1 MSVHTLYTLMIV
13 TDLSCFPFI
22 VASVHRPIPVLSTF
36 DVVLLAHGV
45 LIIIAVPPGKYA
57 DVDGGMSYFIDE
69 HWKCVRGLRIF
80 FALIFVA
87 CRCQSIFVSSKHSI
101 LVCSV
106 VALVYILARS
116 SNSVSS
122 EMPCTFCIIILQSF
136 RGINGSPN
144 GMLGR
149 VVVVS
154 GGVVAGGSVVV
165 IVLEF
170 VVGIG
175 ILLMLWSCVGMSY
188 WVLHWMALLKA
199 MPIRVRCVIGCVWAM
214 CGSFG

>member
-1 MSVHTLYTLMIV
+1 MSAHTRYTLIIV

-45 LIIIAVPPGKYA
+45 LIIIAVPPGRYA
-57 DVDGGMSYFIDE
+57 VGDGGTSYFIEE
-69 HWKCVRGLRIF
+69 HWKCVLGLKSF

-87 CRCQSIFVSSKHSI
+87 CRCQSIFVSIKHSTF
-101 LVCSV
+101 VCSV

-116 SNSVSS
+116 SNSMSS
-122 EMPCTFCIIILQSF
+122 EMPCTFCIIMRQSF

-149 VVVVS
+149 VVVASEVVS
-154 GGVVAGGSVVV
+154 VESVVV
-165 IVLEF
+165 NRS
-170 VVGIG
+170 VVGI
-175 ILLMLWSCVGMSY
+175 
-188 WVLHWMALLKA
+188 
-199 MPIRVRCVIGCVWAM
+199 
-214 CGSFG
+214 